1 MFMSRKYPV
10 GLRLGA
16 VVALTEEEIRKVANG
31 DSSPIVERIN
41 NKEIG
46 FGLDSYIPGPW
57 IEESRE
63 LPEAV
68 KRVLKD
74 EDGHYSDIELD
85 ISGAKLP

>member
-1 MFMSRKYPV
+1 MFAGMKYPI

-31 DSSPIVERIN
+31 DSSPIVEKIN

-57 IEESRE
+57 IADSSD
-63 LPEAV
+63 LPEAI
-68 KRVLKD
+68 KHALKD
-74 EDGHYSDIELD
+74 RDGHYSDIELD